1 MTTEIAIHEFFSA
14 FSMMRA
20 RAKYHNLDSESVGWR
35 RLDESTNALERSD
48 VEIQDL
54 QALAKVLQ
62 GDTAKAEKKAEEA
75 EALRE
80 EAQFAR
86 EKLRGEVEVLRR
98 EAEGYKVGRGQELEA
113 VRKELRCALSSC
125 EELREE
131 AQRAK
136 EALQRAQEGREQAQ
150 EALEEALGSARRGEG
165 LALERVAQL
174 EVSSTCLSISS
185 ILGQLVCQLGQLVC
199 QSRAF
204 GSFGLKIDK
213 FERKAFGV
221 SAHEFRV

>member
-1 MTTEIAIHEFFSA
+1 
-14 FSMMRA
+14 MMRA
-20 RAKYHNLDSESVGWR
+20 RAKYHNFDSEWVDWR

-136 EALQRAQEGREQAQ
+136 EALQGAQEGREQAQ

-174 EVSSTCLSISS
+174 EVSTTCLSITS
-185 ILGQLVCQLGQLVC
+185 IWVQLVGL
-199 QSRAF
+199 SRAF
-204 GSFGLKIDK
+204 GSLGLKNDD

-221 SAHEFRV
+221 SAHRFRV